1 MNILITGG
9 AGFIGSHIA
18 EGLVSVNKIR
28 KIIIIDNLEDG
39 SKKNLKNIFKYKKVK
54 LYKKNIN
61 NIKSIEKLFKKI
73 DFVIHLAALSDVV
86 PSIENPREYLH
97 TNIVGTINVLE
108 CMRKNNVKNIIYS
121 ASSSCYGNKPKTPT
135 DEKSKIDPKYPY
147 AFSKYIGEKVIQHY
161 HDIYGLNYVSL
172 RLFNVYG
179 TRSRTNSAYGA
190 AIGVFLRQKIAKYP
204 FTVIGNGKQKRDFIY
219 VTDVVNLIKK
229 ILNKKLKNEI
239 YNVGANNP
247 KSINKLVSILKGK
260 KIYISKRPGEP
271 NITNANINK
280 ITKHYSWKPSISLE
294 EGLSKILNEINY
306 WRSTPLW
313 TTNKIKLA
321 TKNWFKVMSK
331 SKNG

>member
-61 NIKSIEKLFKKI
+61 NLKSIEKLFKKI

-219 VTDVVNLIKK
+219 VKDVCEAFYKASNSKHKNLILNVGYGKPKSVNYLVNLI
-229 ILNKKLKNEI
+229 
-239 YNVGANNP
+239 G
-247 KSINKLVSILKGK
+247 GK
-260 KIYISKRPGEP
+260 KIFIPKRPGEP
-271 NITNANINK
+271 DITHAKIDLINK
-280 ITKHYSWKPSISLE
+280 KLNWKPKTSLE
-294 EGLSKILNEINY
+294 KGIKIVLKNIDY
-306 WRSTPLW
+306 WKNAPLW
-313 TTNKIKLA
+313 TPKKISKA
-321 TKNWFKVMSK
+321 TKDWFKFLK
-331 SKNG
+331 K